1 MDQNGV
7 KKMFDNL
14 SPEQQKK
21 IEKIISD
28 KSETEKILSSPQ
40 AQAIIKKLMG
50 EK

>member
-1 MDQNGV
+1 
-7 KKMFDNL
+7 MFDNL

-21 IEKIISD
+21 IEKILSD